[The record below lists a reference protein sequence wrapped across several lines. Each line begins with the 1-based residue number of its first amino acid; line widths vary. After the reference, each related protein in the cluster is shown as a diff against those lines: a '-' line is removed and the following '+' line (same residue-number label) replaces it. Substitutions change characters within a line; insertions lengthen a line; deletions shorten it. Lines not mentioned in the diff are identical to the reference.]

1 MTTLE
6 HAGGLIMKSITTVL
20 AFVCMAAFISGCSG
34 LPSKDHVDVGKS
46 LQATGYARFDDS
58 GKLAVNHRWLS
69 AQQVAKLNA
78 YRGLADQLYYEPLG
92 DNKTVGSQVISHEV
106 YRVYLDVY
114 LRSAQATDYQTVKDS
129 LKATLKLPL
138 TPNFYACMR
147 GDIVQAKQCIQEQD
161 KLAFTRL
168 GYKTAHTSSANLA
181 CGTLDCSDQFAVAGF
196 ANNRNPVDGFL
207 LDVGLY
213 DSEWIVNTGARVL
226 FNKLLIMGFVNAL

>member
-1 MTTLE
+1 
-6 HAGGLIMKSITTVL
+6 MKRIKSVL
-20 AFVCMAAFISGCSG
+20 AVVWMAIVMIGCSN
-34 LPSKDHVDVGKS
+34 LRTKDNGDLSKS
-46 LQATGYARFDDS
+46 LEATGYARFNDS

-138 TPNFYACMR
+138 TPKFYACMR
-147 GDIVQAKQCIQEQD
+147 GDIVQTKQCIQEED

-168 GYKTAHTSSANLA
+168 GYNTALTTSANLA
-181 CGTLDCSDQFAVAGF
+181 CGTVDCSDQFAVAGF
-196 ANNRNPVDGFL
+196 SNNRNPVDGFL

-226 FNKLLIMGFVNAL
+226 FNKLLITGFVNAL

>member
-1 MTTLE
+1 
-6 HAGGLIMKSITTVL
+6 MKRKIQIFMIAWMVAL
-20 AFVCMAAFISGCSG
+20 MVGCSS
-34 LPSKDHVDVGKS
+34 LPVRDSGQAGKS
-46 LQATGYARFDDS
+46 LEATGYARFDDS

-92 DNKTVGSQVISHEV
+92 NGKTVGSQVISHEV

-114 LRSAQATDYQTVKDS
+114 LRSAHATDYQTVKDS

-138 TPNFYACMR
+138 SPKFYTCMEA
-147 GDIVQAKQCIQEQD
+147 DIVQAKQCIQEQD

-168 GYKTAHTSSANLA
+168 GYKTALTTSANIA
-181 CGTLDCSDQFAVAGF
+181 CGTVDCSDQLAVAGF

-207 LDVGLY
+207 LNVGLY
-213 DSEWIVNTGARVL
+213 DSEWIVNTGARVI
-226 FNKLLIMGFVNAL
+226 FNQLLLSGFVNAL